1 MVIISVIYIFI
12 FFVMVVMMIIRGVHE
27 QHGRKVGASAEGQR
41 SNPLL
46 QVGIQTPYLLHIC
59 KHQQKTLTR
68 HFSGLEMGA
77 PCCVPLSESSFAVR
91 QWPRLGCKTFPH
103 CMKEDF
109 PRCVQCLGADQ
120 QGGEP
125 GGCEGQGGE
134 GHVLRREDEDGALCR
149 RAQNCSH
156 LVQVCLTPIWNQHFL
171 LENS

>member
-1 MVIISVIYIFI
+1 MGERLELQLKGS
-12 FFVMVVMMIIRGVHE
+12 
-27 QHGRKVGASAEGQR
+27 GR
-41 SNPLL
+41 
-46 QVGIQTPYLLHIC
+46 TPYSRLAFKPPTYLLHIC

-77 PCCVPLSESSFAVR
+77 QCCVPLSESSFAVR

-109 PRCVQCLGADQ
+109 PLCVQCLGADQ

-149 RAQNCSH
+149 CAQNCSH

-171 LENS
+171 LEKLLNALNQVWKL